1 MPGRKMGAFAEG
13 DQRATK
19 RLIDPWVKG
28 LAIRLRMLLES
39 VARVFRIRVRGG
51 HDAPA
56 MMPIIETYREHIAA
70 LFETRDEGTPTHR
83 AAVSGSQ
90 ATDTRLIAQHQHRR
104 GGMTLITAEWK
115 LANAYAELGGEVR
128 FIPLG

>member
-19 RLIDPWVKG
+19 RLIDRWVKG

-70 LFETRDEGTPTHR
+70 LLRPVTKERRPIELRFPV
-83 AAVSGSQ
+83 A
-90 ATDTRLIAQHQHRR
+90 RLRTQD
-104 GGMTLITAEWK
+104 
-115 LANAYAELGGEVR
+115 
-128 FIPLG
+128 

>member
-1 MPGRKMGAFAEG
+1 
-13 DQRATK
+13 
-19 RLIDPWVKG
+19 
-28 LAIRLRMLLES
+28 MLLGY
-39 VARVFRIRVRGG
+39 VARIFVYVSG
-51 HDAPA
+51 AP
-56 MMPIIETYREHIAA
+56 MMPIIEVSRAYRRA
-70 LFETRDEGTPTHR
+70 FETRDEGTPTHR
-83 AAVSGSQ
+83 TAVSGSQ